1 MPTIDL
7 SRLKQEAAEISEYF
21 SQPEAYLRA
30 VERLLQT
37 YSVPVHRQG
46 RVKGMRPVL
55 PSYEVPPPLMKHL
68 QLEMTLQAEDS
79 PDQALRVADGLWAK
93 RNIETRQLAA
103 RLLGAID
110 GHVDEIT
117 RRLEAWALEN
127 YEPLLAPELAHEG
140 TRQLAAKYPDDLV
153 TFAGSLLVQK
163 ELRLQALAIG
173 ALSSLLSDTRYAN
186 LPAIFELLAA
196 PTAEASR
203 GLRPDLAALLAQM
216 AERSPQETEFFLMQ
230 CLGSSTTPG
239 TAWVARQV
247 MKSLPEES
255 QMRLRPVMK
264 AGP

>member
-21 SQPEAYLRA
+21 SQPETYLRA
-30 VERLLQT
+30 VERLLQN

-46 RVKGMRPVL
+46 RVKGLRPVL

-68 QLEMTLQAEDS
+68 QLEMALQAEDS
-79 PDQALRVADGLWAK
+79 PGQALQVADGLWAK

-110 GHVDEIT
+110 GPPEEIT
-117 RRLEAWALEN
+117 QRLERWAAEN
-127 YEPLLAPELAHEG
+127 HEPLLAPELAHEG
-140 TRQLAAKYPDDLV
+140 TRQLAAKAPDQLV
-153 TFAGSLLVQK
+153 AFAGRLLTQSD
-163 ELRLQALAIG
+163 LRLQALAVG

-186 LPAIFELLAA
+186 LPALFELLAA
-196 PTAEASR
+196 PTTQASR
-203 GLRPDLAALLAQM
+203 GLRPDLAALLTQM

-230 CLGSSTTPG
+230 SLAGEPSQG

-247 MKSLPEES
+247 MKSLPEDS
-255 QMRLRPVMK
+255 RARLRSLV
-264 AGP
+264 